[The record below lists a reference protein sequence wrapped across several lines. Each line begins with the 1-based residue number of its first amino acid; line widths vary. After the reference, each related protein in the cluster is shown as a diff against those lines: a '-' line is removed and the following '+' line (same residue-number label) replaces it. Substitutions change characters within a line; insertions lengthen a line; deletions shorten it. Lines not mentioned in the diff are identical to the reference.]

1 MTTSRARVAYAELR
15 ALSAPMAQPVG
26 NAHRQWPQRAG
37 LLLRLVDEEGAVG
50 LGEAAPLP
58 GYSADELADCAA
70 HLQRVNW
77 SALDLEVDEIRGE
90 VGGLLGF
97 APATARELAR
107 LPRAARCA
115 AETALLTL
123 VACRRAVPLATLL
136 RGEPPP
142 AAVPVSALLVG
153 ESPAALLASGRAA
166 LARGF
171 STLKIKIGRPDGA
184 AWELAALQALRQQLG
199 PAVALRLDANRAWS
213 LAEATARLAPLVE
226 LAPELV
232 EEPLAD
238 ARELPRLRTPLP
250 IALDESLQHLDP
262 AAEVAPLLAAGA
274 ARALCLKPMALGGPL
289 RCLQLARLAAAQGAP
304 AFCTHL
310 FDGTVALAA
319 AAALALALPLPLACG
334 LDAHPG
340 LALGPAAA
348 LQLIGAPLILPPTAP
363 GLGPELAAAP
373 LTAPCLWSSAPGGAG
388 PLR

>member
-26 NAHRQWPQRAG
+26 NAHRQWPRRAG

-50 LGEAAPLP
+50 LGEASPLP
-58 GYSADELADCAA
+58 GYSADELASCAA
-70 HLQRVNW
+70 RLQQVEW
-77 SALDLEVDEIRGE
+77 SALDLDLDEA
-90 VGGLLGF
+90 GGLRGF
-97 APATARELAR
+97 APATARALAR
-107 LPRAARCA
+107 LPPAARCA

-123 VACRRAVPLATLL
+123 LACRRAVPLATLL

-142 AAVPVSALLVG
+142 AAVPVSALLAG
-153 ESPAALLASGRAA
+153 ESAEELLESARAA

-184 AWELAALQALRQQLG
+184 AWELAALQALRRQLG
-199 PAVALRLDANRAWS
+199 AGVALRLDANGAWS
-213 LAEATARLAPLVE
+213 LAQATARLAPLVD

-238 ARELPRLRTPLP
+238 ARELPRLRTPLT

-262 AAEVAPLLAAGA
+262 EAEVGPLLAAGA

-289 RCLQLARLAAAQGAP
+289 RCLQLARLAAAHGAP
-304 AFCTHL
+304 ALCTHL

-319 AAALALALPLPLACG
+319 AAALALALPRPLACG
-334 LDAHPG
+334 LDVHPG
-340 LALGPAAA
+340 LALGPAVEPAFS
-348 LQLIGAPLILPPTAP
+348 GAPVISLPTSP
-363 GLGPELAAAP
+363 GLGHALAAAP
-373 LTAPCLWSSAPGGAG
+373 IAAPCLWSSAAGGAG

>member
-1 MTTSRARVAYAELR
+1 MMTSRARVAYAELR
-15 ALSAPMAQPVG
+15 ALSAPMAQPAG

-58 GYSADELADCAA
+58 GYSADELADGAA
-70 HLQRVNW
+70 HLRRVNW
-77 SALDLEVDEIRGE
+77 SALDLELDE

-107 LPRAARCA
+107 LPLAARCA

-153 ESPAALLASGRAA
+153 ESPESLLASARAA
-166 LARGF
+166 VARGF

-184 AWELAALQALRQQLG
+184 AWELAALQVLRRQLG

-213 LAEATARLAPLVE
+213 LAEASARLAPLVE

-238 ARELPRLRTPLP
+238 ARQLPRLRTPLP

-363 GLGPELAAAP
+363 GLGPELAAEP
-373 LTAPCLWSSAPGGAG
+373 LNAPCLWSSTPGGAG